1 VANKPTNKPIS
12 PFAQGITAP
21 PQAGGLLTDD
31 VKMGKP
37 SGGAGLL
44 DVTMASIMPD
54 LESKIS
60 YYSQELGV
68 PRESFGVREGE
79 IVYKRPDG
87 VIQPVESGFTRQT
100 LSGIGETFPAIGGI
114 TGAVLT
120 APAGVPTMLLGGGTG
135 AALGQSLREGIAGMV
150 IDKPFDLPA
159 TKRTALAGFMDLG
172 AGLTGALIGK
182 GVSRVLATE
191 AANTFRREVGRVGMN
206 TATALKNT
214 LNEINTKYGTN
225 ITLTPAEI
233 TGAAGLRAQQMAL
246 GAEPRTA
253 EKMSGFY
260 AGRGEEL
267 GKAAKGFMEEI
278 SPVADKDVAGEQ
290 LVKVAGEAMAL
301 TRAERT
307 AAGKP
312 AYDLAFQ
319 RPVLDEAGEI
329 VGYQPRVVNLS
340 VFDSQ
345 LNQLVADYAPL
356 KRQLTKIK
364 DIYKNKT
371 NQPLEFVQDN
381 IKESLDD
388 VISSLQRAGKSK
400 ASQKA
405 LKLQQ
410 VLLDELDKQVPEY
423 AAARATWGDLS
434 GEVTAQAGGSLPRI
448 AKKTEKDFYD
458 AGRMFLTKDS
468 PASVRRAKEQIL
480 KVEGGEDKWNAA
492 IRGGL
497 ESIWENSSRQYK
509 SSVGRPEMME
519 AGAAIDFWAQLKG
532 NKKQLARMQAALS
545 PDQFKALNNLL
556 NVFEAT
562 GKAFN
567 YNSTTAAQLLGREAL
582 DKSGA
587 TGTAIKYVTAPYR
600 VFGAAS
606 DAIGEGIKGRNIDAL
621 ADIITRTDSVEELIK
636 IQKGAG
642 GWYNPKNLGIVA
654 RVLSGAGQYGAAVG
668 IGYPEMPVLSDA
680 RPPQSGA
687 ISVAPQSG
695 GFVSPFLQR

>member
-1 VANKPTNKPIS
+1 MANKTASKPIS
-12 PFAQGITAP
+12 PFTQGATAT
-21 PQAGGLLTDD
+21 PQTGLLTDE

-44 DVTMASIMPD
+44 DVGIASIMPD

-68 PRESFGVREGE
+68 PRESFGVRQGE
-79 IVYKRPDG
+79 IVYTRPDG
-87 VIQPVESGFTRQT
+87 VIQPVEAGFSRQA
-100 LSGIGETFPAIGGI
+100 LSGVGETIPAITGI
-114 TGAVLT
+114 GGAVVG
-120 APAGVPTMLLGGGTG
+120 APLGVAGMLAGGATG
-135 AALGQSLREGIAGMV
+135 AAGGQALREGIAGMV
-150 IDKPFDLPA
+150 VKKPLDLQA
-159 TKRTALAGFMDLG
+159 GKRIALAGAIDLG
-172 AGLTGALIGK
+172 AGMAGALIGK
-182 GVSRVLATE
+182 GVSRALATE
-191 AANTFRREVGRVGMN
+191 AANTLRREVGRVGMD

-214 LNEINTKYGTN
+214 LNEINTKYGTS

-329 VGYQPRVVNLS
+329 VGYEPRLVNLS

-388 VISSLQRAGKSK
+388 IISSLQRAGKGK

-405 LKLQQ
+405 VKLQQ

-458 AGRMFLTKDS
+458 AGRMFLTQDS

-480 KVEGGEDKWNAA
+480 KVEGGQEKWNAA

-545 PDQFKALNNLL
+545 PDQFRALNNLL

-582 DKSGA
+582 DKAGA

-600 VFGAAS
+600 IFGATS

-621 ADIITRTDSVEELIK
+621 ADVITRTDSVEELMK

-654 RVLSGAGQYGAAVG
+654 RALSGAGQYGAGVG
-668 IGYPEMPVLSDA
+668 IGYPEMPIPSDA
-680 RPPQSGA
+680 KPAQSGA
-687 ISVAPQSG
+687 VSVAPQSG
-695 GFVSPFLQR
+695 GFVSPFSQR